1 MERNHYS
8 RGNSP
13 ASFVG
18 GYSRSPSPTYSRSPS
33 RSRMGRRSSISR
45 SPSRSRPRSSR
56 ARRRDS
62 FSSRSSSGSPS
73 RSDKSRKS
81 QLKDQL
87 KDKTTTTSGLKTS
100 LVFLGS
106 VAAATYAAHKF
117 WPKGVTYGDKEDWEL
132 EKEIKKEKKKKELE
146 RDGGGG
152 YYDGPSRRVDDR
164 LPPPANARRGGRDHE
179 RPRSTH
185 GIPRDGVLGI
195 EGPPPRRRGTPEL
208 DEVIYVRRPT
218 ASRTQ
223 VERMSTASQVS
234 GSRSG
239 DARRA
244 QFVEDNRT
252 VYADRRLPA
261 QSRDERDSDYQ
272 SAQRYTA
279 ADARP
284 RRYSF
289 DEPVDSRRSDRIIY
303 TGRNDNY
310 R

>member
-1 MERNHYS
+1 
-8 RGNSP
+8 
-13 ASFVG
+13 
-18 GYSRSPSPTYSRSPS
+18 
-33 RSRMGRRSSISR
+33 MGRRSSISR

-81 QLKDQL
+81 QLKDQI

-106 VAAATYAAHKF
+106 VAAATYAAHKY

-132 EKEIKKEKKKKELE
+132 EKEIKKEKAKKNME
-146 RDGGGG
+146 RHGNGD
-152 YYDGPSRRVDDR
+152 YYDGPSRRADDR
-164 LPPPANARRGGRDHE
+164 LPLPPPNTRRRDRDYE

-185 GIPRDGVLGI
+185 GVLGI

-208 DEVIYVRRPT
+208 DEIIYVRRPS
-218 ASRTQ
+218 ANRSQ
-223 VERMSTASQVS
+223 AERLSTMSQVS
-234 GSRSG
+234 GSRTG
-239 DARRA
+239 DVRRA
-244 QFVEDNRT
+244 QYVEDNRT
-252 VYADRRLPA
+252 VHADRRSHA
-261 QSRDERDSDYQ
+261 TSHDERDFDYQ
-272 SAQRYTA
+272 NAQRYVAT
-279 ADARP
+279 DPRP

-289 DEPVDSRRSDRIIY
+289 DEPSDPRRSDRIIY